1 MTFVLGAVAQAADP
15 AKTIRVAFPND
26 ITGLDPHAVADAY
39 SSRIE
44 RAIFDSLFAY
54 DFLKRPYALV
64 PSTAASLPEISDGGR
79 TLVIRP

>member
-1 MTFVLGAVAQAADP
+1 MIQRFAACVMTFVLAAAAQAADP

-44 RAIFDSLFAY
+44 RAI
-54 DFLKRPYALV
+54 
-64 PSTAASLPEISDGGR
+64 
-79 TLVIRP
+79 